1 LPELRA
7 RILVVDDFAPWL
19 AFVQTCL
26 RQELN
31 SCIIGFAVDGVEAVR
46 KATELQPDLVLL
58 DVGLPRLN
66 GIEAAQQIRKSVP
79 NCAILFLSE
88 VSDCDVVRV
97 VLGSGAR
104 GYVLKSEAIR
114 DLATAVQA
122 ILEGKRFVS
131 YDLINCDDSP

>member
-1 LPELRA
+1 LLESTA
-7 RILVVDDFAPWL
+7 RTLVVDDFVPWL

-31 SCIIGFAVDGVEAVR
+31 ICIIGSAIDGLEAVQQ
-46 KATELQPDLVLL
+46 ATELQPDLVLL

-66 GIEAAQQIRKSVP
+66 GIEAARQIRKAAP
-79 NCAILFLSE
+79 KCAVLFLSE

-97 VLGSGAR
+97 ALGSGAR
-104 GYVLKSEAIR
+104 GYVLKSEATR
-114 DLATAVQA
+114 DLATAVQI

-131 YDLINCDDSP
+131 HDLINCDDSP